1 MRRACAVC
9 VCWASE
15 VCALPEIVRA
25 NPMVVAKAPASC
37 LVTVRLLPEVFS
49 TVAKVH
55 RRAHSRCCHMPS
67 HNHAPFNFKVT
78 YGYS

>member
-1 MRRACAVC
+1 MFGNVQA
-9 VCWASE
+9 
-15 VCALPEIVRA
+15 
-25 NPMVVAKAPASC
+25 
-37 LVTVRLLPEVFS
+37 VRLLPEVFS